1 MRDAANTICS
11 GLSLAGRALYALLSE
26 GWTVLCFWPAVVFGL
41 WDIARAML
49 VLTAGLAGGEESHLL
64 GVYLKVLMC
73 TVMLRLLVKVWLWGA
88 R

>member
-1 MRDAANTICS
+1 MRDAANAACS
-11 GLSLAGRALYALLSE
+11 GLYLAGRALYALLAE

-73 TVMLRLLVKVWLWGA
+73 TVLLRLLLKVWQWGA

>member
-1 MRDAANTICS
+1 MRDAANTVCS
-11 GLSLAGRALYALLSE
+11 GLSLAGRTLYALLAE

-64 GVYLKVLMC
+64 GIYLKVLMC
-73 TVMLRLLVKVWLWGA
+73 TALLRLLVKVWLWST